1 MARIY
6 SNEGLILNQ
15 NNSNAFMRI
24 YSCGKNNSGPYYKF
38 NIATSNPHIYINMNH
53 YYSFTIDNNSQ
64 LSGTNISGLYFD
76 TSGNGTTTY
85 GGTQSVVGSFGYFVE
100 YTISSREAI
109 VTVGFTTADGA
120 GTARKGSIISHI
132 FCNRWD
138 YVTITQL

>member
-24 YSCGKNNSGPYYKF
+24 YSCGKNDSGPYYRF
-38 NIATSNPHIYINMNH
+38 NILTSNPAIYINILH
-53 YYSFTIDNNSQ
+53 YYSFTVNNSTH
-64 LSGTNISGLYFD
+64 SSVTNISGLYFD

-85 GGTQSVVGSFGYFVE
+85 GGSQSIIGTNYPLE
-100 YTISSREAI
+100 YVFPSSRQVQVCI
-109 VTVGFTTADGA
+109 GSTTSG
-120 GTARKGSIISHI
+120 GTGTTSKGSVISHI

-138 YVTITQL
+138 FVTITQL